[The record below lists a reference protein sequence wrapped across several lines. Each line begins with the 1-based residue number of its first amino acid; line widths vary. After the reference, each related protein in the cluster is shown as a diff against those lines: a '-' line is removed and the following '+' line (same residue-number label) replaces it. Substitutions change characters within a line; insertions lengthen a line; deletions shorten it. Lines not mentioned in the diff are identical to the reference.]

1 MNNMTN
7 EGKDLVTELNMTI
20 DDLIE
25 QKDCIIRQRDS
36 VIDQAKTLKNERN
49 AMIDRNRELH
59 KQLRDLQEELDKYKP
74 VESLDDAMKREMLKH
89 GHVLCNN

>member
-25 QKDCIIRQRDS
+25 QKDCIVRQRDS
-36 VIDQAKTLKNERN
+36 VIYQAKTLKN
-49 AMIDRNRELH
+49 
-59 KQLRDLQEELDKYKP
+59 
-74 VESLDDAMKREMLKH
+74 
-89 GHVLCNN
+89 

>member
-25 QKDCIIRQRDS
+25 QKDCITRQRDS
-36 VIDQAKTLKNERN
+36 VIDQAQILKNERN

-74 VESLDDAMKREMLKH
+74 VESLDDEMKREMNKY